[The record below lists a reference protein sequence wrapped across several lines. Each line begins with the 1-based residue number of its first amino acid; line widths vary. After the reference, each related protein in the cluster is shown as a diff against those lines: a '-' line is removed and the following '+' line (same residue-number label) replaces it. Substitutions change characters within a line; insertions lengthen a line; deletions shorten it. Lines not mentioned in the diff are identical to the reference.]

1 MGRYIIKAE
10 KDVDFY
16 VEWSTIVDNWV
27 SAGTRQEM
35 LDGGI
40 TEDRLDR
47 ADSLGSSYGLSDGR
61 WGDQEMMVHN
71 LPDKLYDGVE
81 GYYTL
86 PRENLIKFVY
96 ATENEENTDASDVRK
111 LLVLNEWD

>member
-16 VEWSTIVDNWV
+16 VEWSTIVENWV

-40 TEDRLDR
+40 TEVRLDK
-47 ADSLGSSYGLSDGR
+47 ADSLGSSYDLSCGR
-61 WGDQEMMVHN
+61 WGDQKMLVHN
-71 LPDKLYDGVE
+71 LPDKLYEGVE

-96 ATENEENTDASDVRK
+96 ATDENGDVDSTAIRE